1 MISRDHDRIEELLA
15 VKVLDALDGEDVATL
30 TSEMAEHGPDC
41 PECRRLEAEL
51 NETAAMLALAL
62 DPQPVDASIADAILA
77 ETVALPEAEEPTAD
91 VAFQRDE
98 VTERRARRGRGQ
110 GRGRGP
116 RWAALVAA
124 AAALVLVVGGA
135 VVLVPDRSQS
145 VTANWAQ
152 RVVQFEGKSGE
163 LAMAYSPGE
172 NGAVFW
178 GQGLADPGAGK
189 TLEIW
194 KFEGKTPISSGCVT
208 PVNGRVAAFEPVDL
222 SSANLM
228 AVTVESAACPAAP
241 TSAPIL
247 TAPLSVA

>member
-15 VKVLDALDGEDVATL
+15 VKVLDALDGDDVATL

-51 NETAAMLALAL
+51 NETAAMFAFAL
-62 DPQPVDASIADAILA
+62 DPRPVDASIADAILA
-77 ETVALPEAEEPTAD
+77 EAVALPEAEEPTAD
-91 VAFQRDE
+91 VRFQRDE
-98 VTERRARRGRGQ
+98 VAERRPRRGRGQ
-110 GRGRGP
+110 GR
-116 RWAALVAA
+116 RWTALVAA
-124 AAALVLVVGGA
+124 AAALVLVAGGA
-135 VVLVPDRSQS
+135 VVLAPDRSQS

-163 LAMAYSPGE
+163 LAMAYSPGA

-178 GQGLADPGAGK
+178 GQRLPDPGPGK

-208 PVNGRVAAFEPVDL
+208 PVDGRVAAFEPVDL
-222 SSANLM
+222 SAAELM
-228 AVTVESAACPAAP
+228 AVTVESADCPAAP